1 MAVLV
6 GEEERV
12 EEIILRVY
20 NRNANVYIK
29 TTLEEFILSIV
40 AELEKVQQELYSL
53 KNSEEVS

>member
-1 MAVLV
+1 M
-6 GEEERV
+6 